1 MSTSVVCIDTVG
13 SYTATVIIR
22 IQEVTNV
29 RVLPPF
35 SVFPRWPD
43 DVGVVRRGG
52 RECIRAPDTAA
63 EAARVNGAV
72 RARVGRAQLPAAPSA
87 TGRSRPGRAW
97 AGRPSALA
105 ARACMWHTSCGRAVA
120 RRRST
125 RPAPPS
131 SVKLRSHLV
140 WSRCINSFDPFLF
153 STRAKYLTS
162 VAHVLTYDNAA
173 AHERPYNLGSP
184 PRRFELRSYCIVSSL
199 LRVGIVLADLGVDF
213 GHF

>member
-43 DVGVVRRGG
+43 DVGCRAAWRR
-52 RECIRAPDTAA
+52 RECVYAPPGQAPDTAA

-72 RARVGRAQLPAAPSA
+72 RARVGRTQLPAAPSA
-87 TGRSRPGRAW
+87 AGRSRPGRAW

-105 ARACMWHTSCGRAVA
+105 ARACMGRAVA
-120 RRRST
+120 
-125 RPAPPS
+125 PALDKAGGLMP
-131 SVKLRSHLV
+131 
-140 WSRCINSFDPFLF
+140 
-153 STRAKYLTS
+153 
-162 VAHVLTYDNAA
+162 
-173 AHERPYNLGSP
+173 
-184 PRRFELRSYCIVSSL
+184 L
-199 LRVGIVLADLGVDF
+199 LQA
-213 GHF
+213 

>member
-1 MSTSVVCIDTVG
+1 MRESWFRVSERIMSTSVVCIDTVG

-35 SVFPRWPD
+35 SVFPRWSD

-87 TGRSRPGRAW
+87 AGRSRPGRAW

-105 ARACMWHTSCGRAVA
+105 ARACMWLNVGAPLHAGARQGRRLRAPLSSDLILCGRGVLIALI
-120 RRRST
+120 RS
-125 RPAPPS
+125 
-131 SVKLRSHLV
+131 
-140 WSRCINSFDPFLF
+140 C
-153 STRAKYLTS
+153 
-162 VAHVLTYDNAA
+162 
-173 AHERPYNLGSP
+173 
-184 PRRFELRSYCIVSSL
+184 SL
-199 LRVGIVLADLGVDF
+199 HALNT
-213 GHF
+213 

>member
-13 SYTATVIIR
+13 SDTATVIIR

-87 TGRSRPGRAW
+87 AGRSRPGRAW
-97 AGRPSALA
+97 AGGGPRRASA
-105 ARACMWHTSCGRAVA
+105 ARGRAC
-120 RRRST
+120 T
-125 RPAPPS
+125 W
-131 SVKLRSHLV
+131 LMG
-140 WSRCINSFDPFLF
+140 
-153 STRAKYLTS
+153 RAGAS
-162 VAHVLTYDNAA
+162 
-173 AHERPYNLGSP
+173 
-184 PRRFELRSYCIVSSL
+184 ELR
-199 LRVGIVLADLGVDF
+199 
-213 GHF
+213 

>member
-1 MSTSVVCIDTVG
+1 M
-13 SYTATVIIR
+13 AR
-22 IQEVTNV
+22 H
-29 RVLPPF
+29 
-35 SVFPRWPD
+35 
-43 DVGVVRRGG
+43 VGVLRGTMWRGTRMYARR
-52 RECIRAPDTAA
+52 DTAA
-63 EAARVNGAV
+63 AAARVNGAV

-87 TGRSRPGRAW
+87 AGRSRPGRAW
-97 AGRPSALA
+97 AGRPAW
-105 ARACMWHTSCGRAVA
+105 ARPRL
-120 RRRST
+120 

-140 WSRCINSFDPFLF
+140 WSRCIDSFDPFLF

>member
-13 SYTATVIIR
+13 SDTATVIIR

-43 DVGVVRRGG
+43 DVGVVRRGVDANVYAQ
-52 RECIRAPDTAA
+52 IRAARQAPDTAA

-87 TGRSRPGRAW
+87 AGRSRPGRAW

-105 ARACMWHTSCGRAVA
+105 ARACMGAPF
-120 RRRST
+120 RRCA
-125 RPAPPS
+125 PALDKAGAS
-131 SVKLRSHLV
+131 
-140 WSRCINSFDPFLF
+140 
-153 STRAKYLTS
+153 
-162 VAHVLTYDNAA
+162 
-173 AHERPYNLGSP
+173 
-184 PRRFELRSYCIVSSL
+184 ELR
-199 LRVGIVLADLGVDF
+199 
-213 GHF
+213 

>member
-52 RECIRAPDTAA
+52 RKADANVYARADTAA
-63 EAARVNGAV
+63 VAARVNGAV

-87 TGRSRPGRAW
+87 AGRSRPGRAW

-105 ARACMWHTSCGRAVA
+105 ARACMGAPLHAGARQGRRLRAPLSSDLVLCGRGVLIALI
-120 RRRST
+120 RS
-125 RPAPPS
+125 
-131 SVKLRSHLV
+131 
-140 WSRCINSFDPFLF
+140 C
-153 STRAKYLTS
+153 
-162 VAHVLTYDNAA
+162 
-173 AHERPYNLGSP
+173 
-184 PRRFELRSYCIVSSL
+184 SL
-199 LRVGIVLADLGVDF
+199 HALNT
-213 GHF
+213 